1 MSLMKKWYLIR
12 TKPKQEKIAIT
23 NLENQNF
30 HVYCPWAK
38 IDNKIVVLFP
48 SYIFIKLDK
57 NSDNWGPIRST
68 KGVLNFVKFGLTYAK
83 ISNKI
88 IDFIKQNELNTTER
102 IKTINDFKQG
112 DNVQI
117 TEGIFKDY
125 IAIFDSIRSDDRVIL
140 LMNIMGQQQEIK
152 MKKKSLTVI

>member
-1 MSLMKKWYLIR
+1 M
-12 TKPKQEKIAIT
+12 
-23 NLENQNF
+23 
-30 HVYCPWAK
+30 
-38 IDNKIVVLFP
+38 
-48 SYIFIKLDK
+48 
-57 NSDNWGPIRST
+57 
-68 KGVLNFVKFGLTYAK
+68 KFGLTYAK

-140 LMNIMGQQQEIK
+140 LMNIMGRRVECFVSEK
-152 MKKKSLTVI
+152 LR